1 MFTLRHRRLITLWTR
16 LSLVLLIISIYNCAQ
31 MPVYQEEVYYRRLR
45 YPSVRVKLLETKEDL
60 VVSPAGSFVIR
71 CHSQKGDVSEYF
83 SSAQIWLKIKSE
95 GISLGAKGEKE
106 LEGNQQKIVFEPRGK
121 NEGFSLSGK
130 KYRGVLEVI
139 YLPENNQAL
148 ALNIVFMEDYLKG
161 VLPFE
166 IGKWTEKEL
175 EALKAQAI
183 ASRTYALYSLGNY
196 QEKGYDL
203 ESTVADQIYQG
214 ADSEEELTN
223 LAINKTKGMILTYEG
238 KPIKAH
244 YHANCG
250 GCTEKIEEVWNKPA
264 EPYHHSFGDD
274 GYCTWA
280 KNSTWEESWS
290 REELEEILSKYL
302 SSHQQIPKEGLGKIL
317 NLEVIKRSPSGR
329 VSLLEL
335 RTDKNLFR
343 LEKDSIR
350 WVLRRNNSSYPILPS
365 TLFDIYLQKDT
376 SGEVEKIVFKGF
388 GNGHGVGMCQVGA
401 LGRARAGQS
410 YRAIL
415 SHYYRGAKI
424 VKLY

>member
-1 MFTLRHRRLITLWTR
+1 MPALRNRKLTTLLTR
-16 LSLVLLIISIYNCAQ
+16 LSFVLLITFIYNCAQ
-31 MPVYQEEVYYRRLR
+31 MPLYREEIHYRRLK

-71 CHSQKGDVSEYF
+71 CYSQKGDISEYF
-83 SSAQIWLKIKSE
+83 SSAQMWLKIKPE

-106 LEGNQQKIVFEPRGK
+106 LEGNLHKIVFEPRGK
-121 NEGFSLSGK
+121 DEIFSLNGK
-130 KYRGVLEVI
+130 KYRGVLEVR
-139 YLPENNQAL
+139 YWPENNQAL

-161 VLPFE
+161 VLPAE
-166 IGKWTEKEL
+166 IGKWTKKEL
-175 EALKAQAI
+175 EALKAQAV
-183 ASRTYALYSLGNY
+183 AARTYALYSLGNY
-196 QEKGYDL
+196 QEKRYDL
-203 ESTVADQIYQG
+203 ESTVADQVYMG
-214 ADSEEELTN
+214 KDSEEELAN

-264 EPYHHSFGDD
+264 EPYLHSLGDD

-290 REELEEILSKYL
+290 REELEKILSQYL
-302 SSHQQIPKEGLGKIL
+302 GSYQPIPKGGIGKIL
-317 NLEVIKRSPSGR
+317 NLEVLKRSSSGR

-335 RTDKNLFR
+335 STDKESFR

-350 WVLRRNNSSYPILPS
+350 WVLRRGIFPHPILPS
-365 TLFDIYLQKDT
+365 TFFHIYLQKGPSD
-376 SGEVEKIVFKGF
+376 EVEKIVFKGF

-401 LGRARAGQS
+401 LGRSRAGQS

-415 SHYYRGAKI
+415 THYFRGAKI